1 MSQQYAIET
10 TVNEVNGYDV
20 DVIKHAVNT
29 VVEEPSL
36 GRSHFRVVNTWNGG
50 ARNSSFVDGYYAL
63 GEERVR
69 PAGFMLHNDE
79 PPLLA
84 GSDSAPN
91 PAEQLLH
98 ALAGCITVGITAHA
112 AVRGVQ
118 IDSLSCEVE
127 GDIDV
132 RGFLGTDESAA
143 RGFMAIRVRFQI
155 DADRKDM
162 DLIRE
167 LVAYSPIMNT
177 LTNRTPVDVEFV
189 AS

>member
-10 TVNEVNGYDV
+10 PVNEFNGYDV
-20 DVIKHAVNT
+20 DVIMHAVKT
-29 VVEEPSL
+29 VVDEPSL
-36 GRSHFRVVNTWNGG
+36 GRSHFRVRNTWNGG
-50 ARNSSFVDGYYAL
+50 ARNSSFVDGFYAL

-69 PAGFMLHNDE
+69 TPGFMLHNDE

-112 AVRGVQ
+112 AVRGIQ
-118 IDSLSCEVE
+118 INSLSCEVE
-127 GDIDV
+127 GDIDI
-132 RGFLGTDESAA
+132 RGFLGTDERAP
-143 RGFMAIRVRFQI
+143 RGFTSIRVRFEI
-155 DADRKDM
+155 DADPKDM
-162 DLIRE
+162 AVIRE

-177 LTNRTPVDVEFV
+177 LTNRTPVEVGFV